1 LPQLKWFADYHVA
14 MDEAEAASKM
24 TLVWFYDPQALTK
37 NEPFEREALEQH
49 VVDLLSERCVCVK
62 LSTDALIAS
71 GEKDELLMSHGAFA
85 ELEGL
90 PGLALI
96 DMTDSESPHFRKVVS
111 IFPLHL
117 RMITADDLVTM
128 LELPRGSLTQRT
140 LIFAVR
146 MHSERPA
153 STAGHLSSVLLREAE
168 SHAQHQANIALQGHH
183 NWETRFHA
191 INAQLPFS
199 LAAREVCAESWPGQN
214 LFDAAEECV
223 ASWRQSPGHWEA
235 VSGRHGMYGYDM
247 KRGPNGV
254 WYATGI
260 FAGRP

>member
-1 LPQLKWFADYHVA
+1 
-14 MDEAEAASKM
+14 
-24 TLVWFYDPQALTK
+24 
-37 NEPFEREALEQH
+37 
-49 VVDLLSERCVCVK
+49 
-62 LSTDALIAS
+62 
-71 GEKDELLMSHGAFA
+71 
-85 ELEGL
+85 
-90 PGLALI
+90 
-96 DMTDSESPHFRKVVS
+96 
-111 IFPLHL
+111 
-117 RMITADDLVTM
+117 M

-140 LIFAVR
+140 LIFALR
-146 MHSERPA
+146 THSQRPA

-183 NWETRFHA
+183 NWDVRFHA
-191 INAQLPFS
+191 INAELTGS
-199 LAAREVCAESWPGQN
+199 LTAREVCAESWPGQN

-247 KRGPNGV
+247 KRGRNGV